1 MATRTEN
8 RYNVTLISDGMPNSE
23 DAVFY
28 WIFYCDIFAI
38 KGFYERKL
46 TREELYR
53 EEIPVD
59 IIQSCDTPSDL
70 ANNWKTLC
78 PTDIYEKC
86 ISGLIV

>member
-1 MATRTEN
+1 MNTKTEN
-8 RYNVTLISDGMPNSE
+8 RYNVMLISDSLPNSE
-23 DAVFY
+23 NAVFY
-28 WIFYCDIFAI
+28 RIFYCDIFAI
-38 KGFYERKL
+38 KGFYERKV

-78 PTDIYEKC
+78 PTDVYEKC
-86 ISGLIV
+86 MNEVVI